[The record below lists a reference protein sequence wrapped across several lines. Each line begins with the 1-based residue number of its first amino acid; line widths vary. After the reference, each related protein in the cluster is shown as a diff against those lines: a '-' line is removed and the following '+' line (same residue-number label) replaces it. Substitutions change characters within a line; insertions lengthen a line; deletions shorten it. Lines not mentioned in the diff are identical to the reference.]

1 MTGPSRRSLI
11 TRVSALGAEGACANH
26 AVVISRGAVGV
37 AESGSRSIRT
47 VLGGRIWLKK
57 HKDCV
62 GWQNLAQEA

>member
-26 AVVISRGAVGV
+26 AVVISRGAVG
-37 AESGSRSIRT
+37 
-47 VLGGRIWLKK
+47 GGRIWFKE

-62 GWQNLAQEA
+62 GWQSLAQEA